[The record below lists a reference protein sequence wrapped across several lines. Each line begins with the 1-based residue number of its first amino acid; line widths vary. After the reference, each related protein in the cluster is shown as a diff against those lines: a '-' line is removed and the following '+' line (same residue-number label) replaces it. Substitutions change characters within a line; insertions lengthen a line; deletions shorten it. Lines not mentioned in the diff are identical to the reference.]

1 MRALSNQEYSWCVS
15 WSLVRL
21 SITDIHQSNSRVHCN
36 IGFAELA
43 VNLPNS
49 HVDDTVPV
57 LIEILRDILYID
69 FDHCLAWDGAFSTN
83 E

>member
-1 MRALSNQEYSWCVS
+1 MRVLSNQGYSWCVV

-21 SITDIHQSNSRVHCN
+21 PIADIDQSNSRVHCN

-69 FDHCLAWDGAFSTN
+69 FDHCLAWDGAFSVN
-83 E
+83 